1 MNVFRLVLHQHW
13 PIFYQVLCHPP
24 YFHIGGNDIKP
35 TDILLNNIVQ
45 PTDALSCKDCNC
57 TRVDHKEALQKYY
70 DDTMTAI
77 RCAGQNTMKMRN
89 QHNGNN
95 FNLPGWKEFA
105 SDLYSMSRDLYFM
118 WKDSGSPR
126 QGELVNMKNR
136 AKARFKGA
144 MRFIRCNEDALR
156 KDSLAKK
163 TAV

>member
-1 MNVFRLVLHQHW
+1 
-13 PIFYQVLCHPP
+13 
-24 YFHIGGNDIKP
+24 
-35 TDILLNNIVQ
+35 
-45 PTDALSCKDCNC
+45 
-57 TRVDHKEALQKYY
+57 
-70 DDTMTAI
+70 
-77 RCAGQNTMKMRN
+77 MKMRN
-89 QHNGNN
+89 QHKGNN

-126 QGELVNMKNR
+126 HGELFNMKN
-136 AKARFKGA
+136 RFKGA

>member
-1 MNVFRLVLHQHW
+1 M
-13 PIFYQVLCHPP
+13 
-24 YFHIGGNDIKP
+24 
-35 TDILLNNIVQ
+35 Q

-57 TRVDHKEALQKYY
+57 TKVDHKEALHKYY
-70 DDTMTAI
+70 DDIMTAI

-89 QHNGNN
+89 QHKGNN

-105 SDLYSMSRDLYFM
+105 SDLYSMSRDLFFM

-126 QGELVNMKNR
+126 QGELFNMKNR

-163 TAV
+163 NCCVKMIRLFGRKSS

>member
-1 MNVFRLVLHQHW
+1 MKK
-13 PIFYQVLCHPP
+13 
-24 YFHIGGNDIKP
+24 YFLIIYRVQ

-45 PTDALSCKDCNC
+45 PTYALSCKDCNYYC
-57 TRVDHKEALQKYY
+57 TKVDHKEALHKYY

-89 QHNGNN
+89 QPKGNN

-126 QGELVNMKNR
+126 QGELFNMKNR

-156 KDSLAKK
+156 KDSLAEKNYCCVK
-163 TAV
+163 MIRLFGRKSS